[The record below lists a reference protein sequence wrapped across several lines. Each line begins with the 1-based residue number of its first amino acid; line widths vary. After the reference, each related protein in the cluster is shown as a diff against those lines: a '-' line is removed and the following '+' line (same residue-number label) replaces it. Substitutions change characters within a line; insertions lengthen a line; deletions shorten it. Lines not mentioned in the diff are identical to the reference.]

1 MSAIET
7 PAADAPG
14 SEWGALRGGG
24 TLLAQGA
31 SLEIKLVDKLAH
43 ALGWPSVAAM
53 RRGRPGRVKW
63 ANPYRNY
70 YASGEDEDPAW
81 AFAAKLGLARR
92 AGEPS
97 ECFPYVRW
105 TVTRRG
111 RQVTRLRLQA
121 TRWAAELDA
130 EAAKAAEVTP

>member
-1 MSAIET
+1 MT
-7 PAADAPG
+7 
-14 SEWGALRGGG
+14 ALRGGG
-24 TLLAQGA
+24 TLLALGA
-31 SLEIKLVDKLAH
+31 SLEITVIDQMAH

-70 YASGEDEDPAW
+70 YASGEDDDPAW
-81 AFAAKLGLARR
+81 AFAAELGLARR
-92 AGEPS
+92 SGEPR
-97 ECFPYVRW
+97 EGFPCVRW

-130 EAAKAAEVTP
+130 EAAKDAEVTP